1 MKHSLTNAP
10 EPVWLHPSVW
20 SAASALARRDALFAS
35 AIPNSLHYETPRQSQ
50 LWQAVARLYAPEVEP
65 VYREIFE
72 PVLDWASDGDPI
84 HVIGLGAGGAR
95 KEAWLI
101 ENLYGA
107 RFTPVDISGT
117 LALLSAQ
124 HVMPLVPEKPRP
136 VVADLLEF
144 PDLADWLDT
153 WDGRRAP
160 RLYTAFGLT
169 PNSLPSQLLPILRG
183 YLRPRDQLLVSANL
197 MPDGQINRVL
207 PEYGNLETLAW
218 ISQILTD
225 WGLREKLTE
234 PRFRV
239 GALEEQAAIVAE
251 SQWKDDVRFP
261 WENSLFSAEAGKPLR
276 LFFSLRFTPESF
288 AALLTA
294 HGFQILAAA
303 TSDCEGVWLVN
314 CP

>member
-1 MKHSLTNAP
+1 
-10 EPVWLHPSVW
+10 
-20 SAASALARRDALFAS
+20 
-35 AIPNSLHYETPRQSQ
+35 
-50 LWQAVARLYAPEVEP
+50 
-65 VYREIFE
+65 
-72 PVLDWASDGDPI
+72 
-84 HVIGLGAGGAR
+84 VIGLGAGGAR

-136 VVADLLEF
+136 VVADLLDF
-144 PDLADWLDT
+144 ADLPDWLDT
-153 WDGRRAP
+153 WDGRRSR

-169 PNSLPSQLLPILRG
+169 PNSLPSQLLPILRD

-197 MPDGQINRVL
+197 MPGGQISRVL
-207 PEYGNLETLAW
+207 PEYDNPETLAW

-234 PRFRV
+234 SRFRV
-239 GALEEQAAIVAE
+239 GTLEGHAAIIAE
-251 SQWKDDVRFP
+251 SQWKEDVCFP

-288 AALLTA
+288 AELLAA